1 VPEIVS
7 LARHHD
13 RSRFDCGVPELNSFL
28 KATARQ
34 HGDKG
39 ISRTFVLSDQE
50 KPATILG
57 YFTLTLCEVRTEH
70 LPATYAKKY
79 PKSGDTI
86 PISGEI
92 GSCPQISPQ
101 HGLPAVRLARLAVSG
116 KYLRKGYGGL
126 LLAEAIHR
134 TVLIAEQAGL
144 IGLFV
149 DAKDERAHKFYE
161 RYGFVSLPG
170 HVLQLFLPL
179 ETLRLAG
186 IK

>member
-1 VPEIVS
+1 MPEIVS
-7 LARHHD
+7 LARSHD
-13 RSRFDCGVPELNSFL
+13 RSGFDCGVPELNSFL
-28 KATARQ
+28 RATARQ

-39 ISRTFVLSDQE
+39 ISRTFVLSDQKKTE
-50 KPATILG
+50 TILG

-70 LPATYAKKY
+70 LPTAYAKKY
-79 PKSGDTI
+79 PH
-86 PISGEI
+86 
-92 GSCPQISPQ
+92 

-116 KYLRKGYGGL
+116 KYQRKGYGGL
-126 LLAEAIHR
+126 MLAEAIHR
-134 TVLIAEQAGL
+134 TILIAEQAGL

-179 ETLRLAG
+179 HTLRLAG

>member
-1 VPEIVS
+1 MPEIVS
-7 LARHHD
+7 LARRHD
-13 RSRFDCGVPELNSFL
+13 RSGFDCGVPELNSFL
-28 KATARQ
+28 RATARQ

-39 ISRTFVLSDQE
+39 ISRTFVLSDQKKTE
-50 KPATILG
+50 TILG

-70 LPATYAKKY
+70 LPAAYAKKY
-79 PKSGDTI
+79 PH
-86 PISGEI
+86 
-92 GSCPQISPQ
+92 

-116 KYLRKGYGGL
+116 KYQRKGYGGL
-126 LLAEAIHR
+126 MLAEAIHR
-134 TVLIAEQAGL
+134 TILIAEQAGL

-179 ETLRLAG
+179 HTLRLAG

>member
-34 HGDKG
+34 HGEKG

-50 KPATILG
+50 KSAAILG

-70 LPATYAKKY
+70 LPAIYAKKY
-79 PKSGDTI
+79 
-86 PISGEI
+86 
-92 GSCPQISPQ
+92 PQ
-101 HGLPAVRLARLAVSG
+101 HGLPAVRLARLAVSK
-116 KYLRKGYGGL
+116 KYQRTGYGGL
-126 LLAEAIHR
+126 LLSEAIYR
-134 TVLIAEQAGL
+134 TILIAEQVGM

-161 RYGFVSLPG
+161 KYGFVSLPG
-170 HVLQLFLPL
+170 HAMQLFLPL
-179 ETLRLAG
+179 ETLRLTRVS
-186 IK
+186 KRMDLEF

>member
-1 VPEIVS
+1 VPEITS
-7 LARHHD
+7 LARYHD
-13 RSRFDCGVPELNSFL
+13 RSKFDCGVPELNSFL

-34 HGDKG
+34 HSDKG

-50 KPATILG
+50 KPILG
-57 YFTLTLCEVRTEH
+57 YFTLTLCEVRMEH

-79 PKSGDTI
+79 
-86 PISGEI
+86 
-92 GSCPQISPQ
+92 PQ
-101 HGLPAVRLARLAVSG
+101 HGLPAVRLARLAVSR
-116 KYLRKGYGGL
+116 KYQRKGYGGL

-161 RYGFVSLPG
+161 RYGFVSLPD
-170 HVLQLFLPL
+170 HVLQLFMPL

>member
-1 VPEIVS
+1 MPEIVP

-34 HGDKG
+34 HSDKG

-50 KPATILG
+50 KPILG
-57 YFTLTLCEVRTEH
+57 YFTLTLCEVRMEH

-79 PKSGDTI
+79 
-86 PISGEI
+86 
-92 GSCPQISPQ
+92 PQ
-101 HGLPAVRLARLAVSG
+101 HGLPAVRLARLAVSR
-116 KYLRKGYGGL
+116 KYQRKGYGGL

-149 DAKDERAHKFYE
+149 DAKDERAYKFYE

-179 ETLRLAG
+179 ETLRLAAAFPYED
-186 IK
+186 

>member
-1 VPEIVS
+1 MPEIVP

-13 RSRFDCGVPELNSFL
+13 RTRFDCGVPELNSFL

-50 KPATILG
+50 KPETILG
-57 YFTLTLCEVRTEH
+57 YFTLTLCEVRTEY
-70 LPATYAKKY
+70 LPATYEKKY
-79 PKSGDTI
+79 
-86 PISGEI
+86 
-92 GSCPQISPQ
+92 PQ
-101 HGLPAVRLARLAVSG
+101 HGLPAARLARLAVAR
-116 KYLRKGYGGL
+116 KYQRKGYGGL

-134 TVLIAEQAGL
+134 TILIAEQAGL

-179 ETLRLAG
+179 ETLRLTG

>member
-1 VPEIVS
+1 MPEIVP

-13 RSRFDCGVPELNSFL
+13 RTRFDCGVPELNSFL

-34 HGDKG
+34 HSDKG

-50 KPATILG
+50 KPILG
-57 YFTLTLCEVRTEH
+57 YFTLTLCEVRMEH

-79 PKSGDTI
+79 
-86 PISGEI
+86 
-92 GSCPQISPQ
+92 PQ
-101 HGLPAVRLARLAVSG
+101 HGLPAVRLARLAVSR
-116 KYLRKGYGGL
+116 KYQRKGYGGL

-134 TVLIAEQAGL
+134 TILIAEQAGL

-179 ETLRLAG
+179 ETLRLTG

>member
-1 VPEIVS
+1 MPEIVS
-7 LARHHD
+7 LSRNHD
-13 RSRFDCGVPELNSFL
+13 RAGFDCGVPELNSFL

-34 HGDKG
+34 HSDKG
-39 ISRTFVLSDQE
+39 ISRTFVLSEQE
-50 KPATILG
+50 RPTVIFG

-70 LPATYAKKY
+70 LPAAYAKKY
-79 PKSGDTI
+79 
-86 PISGEI
+86 
-92 GSCPQISPQ
+92 PQ
-101 HGLPAVRLARLAVSG
+101 HGLPAVRLARLAVSR
-116 KYLRKGYGGL
+116 KYQGKGYGGL
-126 LLAEAIHR
+126 LLAEAVHR

-144 IGLFV
+144 VGLFV
-149 DAKDERAHKFYE
+149 DAKEERAHKFYE

>member
-1 VPEIVS
+1 MPEIVS
-7 LARHHD
+7 LSRNHD
-13 RSRFDCGVPELNSFL
+13 RAGFDCGVPELNSFL

-34 HGDKG
+34 HSDKG
-39 ISRTFVLSDQE
+39 ISRTFVLSEQE
-50 KPATILG
+50 RPTVIFG

-70 LPATYAKKY
+70 LPAAYAKKY
-79 PKSGDTI
+79 
-86 PISGEI
+86 
-92 GSCPQISPQ
+92 PQ

-116 KYLRKGYGGL
+116 KYQRKGYGGL
-126 LLAEAIHR
+126 LLAEAVHR
-134 TVLIAEQAGL
+134 TVLIAEQAGV

-149 DAKDERAHKFYE
+149 DAKEERAHKFYE

>member
-1 VPEIVS
+1 MPEIAS

-34 HGDKG
+34 HDKKG

-70 LPATYAKKY
+70 LPAKYAKKY
-79 PKSGDTI
+79 
-86 PISGEI
+86 
-92 GSCPQISPQ
+92 PQ

-116 KYLRKGYGGL
+116 KYQGKGYGGL
-126 LLAEAIHR
+126 MLAEAIHR

-170 HVLQLFLPL
+170 HVLQLFLPF

>member
-1 VPEIVS
+1 MVIVPLS
-7 LARHHD
+7 RDHD
-13 RSRFDCGVPELNSFL
+13 RSGFDCGAPALNSFL
-28 KATARQ
+28 KAMARQ
-34 HGDKG
+34 HSEKG
-39 ISRTFVLSDQE
+39 ISRTFVLVE
-50 KPATILG
+50 HNFPAVILG
-57 YFTLTLCEVRTEH
+57 YFTLTLCEVRTAH
-70 LPATYAKKY
+70 LPAIYAKKY
-79 PKSGDTI
+79 
-86 PISGEI
+86 
-92 GSCPQISPQ
+92 PQ

-116 KYLRKGYGGL
+116 KYQRKGYGGL

-149 DAKDERAHKFYE
+149 DAKDERAHKFYQ

-179 ETLRLAG
+179 ETLRLSG

>member
-1 VPEIVS
+1 MPEIVP

-57 YFTLTLCEVRTEH
+57 YFTLTLCEVRTEN
-70 LPATYAKKY
+70 LPATDAKKY
-79 PKSGDTI
+79 PT
-86 PISGEI
+86 
-92 GSCPQISPQ
+92 

-116 KYLRKGYGGL
+116 KYQRKGYGGL

-149 DAKDERAHKFYE
+149 DSKDEHAYKFYE
-161 RYGFVSLPG
+161 KYGFVSLPG
-170 HVLQLFLPL
+170 HGQQLFLPL
-179 ETLRLAG
+179 ETLRLAR